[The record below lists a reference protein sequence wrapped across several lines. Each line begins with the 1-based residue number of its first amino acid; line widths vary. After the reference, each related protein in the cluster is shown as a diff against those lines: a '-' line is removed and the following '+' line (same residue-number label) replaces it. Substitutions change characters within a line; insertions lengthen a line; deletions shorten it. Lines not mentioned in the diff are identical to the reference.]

1 MSSPQDR
8 PVLADHD
15 GPVLRLTLNRPER
28 LNAVSEALY
37 AGLLACLAAAESD
50 DRTRCVLLT
59 GMGRAFCAGADLK
72 AHRDRERT
80 ADEREAYVNLGQ
92 RVCARIQRI
101 SIPVVAA
108 VRGYALGAGAEL
120 AISADFLVVADD
132 AQMGFPEVSLGTFVG
147 GGVTHRLPRLVG
159 LRRAAELLM
168 LGERFTGRQALEWGL
183 AQAAPGSEELDKV
196 AAELAEQLAAK
207 APLPLA
213 RMKRRLAE
221 TTTLDGALRGEASD
235 LLAVMRTEDWAGGV
249 AAFAERREPV
259 FKGR

>member
-1 MSSPQDR
+1 MSPLQDR

-37 AGLLACLAAAESD
+37 AGLLARLADAER
-50 DRTRCVLLT
+50 DRTRCILLT

-80 ADEREAYVNLGQ
+80 ADEREAYVSLGQ

-120 AISADFLVVADD
+120 AISADFLIVADD
-132 AQMGFPEVSLGTFVG
+132 AQLGFPEVSLGTFVG

-159 LRRAAELLM
+159 LRRATELLM

-183 AQAAPGSEELDKV
+183 AYAAPGSEELDKV
-196 AAELAEQLAAK
+196 AVELAEQLAAK

-221 TTTLDGALRGEASD
+221 TATLDGALRGEASD
-235 LLAVMRTEDWAGGV
+235 LLAIMRTEDWAGGV
-249 AAFAERREPV
+249 AAFAQRREPV
-259 FKGR
+259 FTGR